1 MRTGKS
7 RRTSHVPRQPSRLS
21 MPHVILRH
29 WKASGMTE
37 KSARRIATAVLVLAG
52 LAFVAYQAFTIMLVR
67 WGL

>member
-1 MRTGKS
+1 
-7 RRTSHVPRQPSRLS
+7 